1 MIVGFLAI
9 GLIAAVLSIICVC
22 VAMSDDNYWT
32 PLHVTTAIMVI
43 IYIVNSLLR
52 LGWTYN
58 NGFQKW
64 QHVMKF
70 IHRDCVT
77 VFEEDDKVTKVVI
90 KPGDNVVIED
100 DGTIT
105 VYSTEAE
112 SEG

>member
-22 VAMSDDNYWT
+22 VAMRDDNYWT
-32 PLHVTTAIMVI
+32 PLRVITALMVI

-52 LGWTYN
+52 LGWVYN

-70 IHRDCVT
+70 IPQDRVT
-77 VFEEDDKVTKVVI
+77 VFEEDDKVTKVII

-100 DGTIT
+100 DGTII
-105 VYSTEAE
+105 VYSTEVE